1 MRVRANRGGGRGG
14 AGGGDELSDEQ
25 ASEAGIEE
33 PVDAFPVRVRPSW
46 DDIFARMA
54 LIVAER
60 SSCQRLQVGCLV
72 VSHDFQR
79 VLAFGYNGNY
89 AGGPN
94 QCDDPHTPGQCQCIH
109 AEVNA
114 LLKCDNSIKDKIVY
128 TTHSPCV
135 MCAKAIVNSGA
146 SAVVYR
152 ESYRSRDG
160 IEILEKGGI
169 RCIEGGAG

>member
-1 MRVRANRGGGRGG
+1 MTLAEGSRDV
-14 AGGGDELSDEQ
+14 DE
-25 ASEAGIEE
+25 
-33 PVDAFPVRVRPSW
+33 DAFPLRQRPSW

-54 LIVAER
+54 RIVAER
-60 SSCQRLQVGCLV
+60 SSCQRMQVGCVV
-72 VSHDFQR
+72 VSRDYQR

-94 QCDDPHTPGQCQCIH
+94 QCDDPRTPGQCQCIH

-146 SAVVYR
+146 SAVVYL
-152 ESYRSRDG
+152 EGYRSLDG
-160 IEILEKGGI
+160 VEILRKGGI
-169 RCIEGGAG
+169 QCVDWSAAE